1 MKILTRQEESRIHG
15 GDSLTM
21 NLLGNDSI
29 TWEEEASTQFRN
41 TPLFII
47 DRLG

>member
-1 MKILTRQEESRIHG
+1 MKTLTKQEEFRIHG
-15 GDSLTM
+15 GDALAITE
-21 NLLGNDSI
+21 LGNDTI
-29 TWEEEASTQFRN
+29 TWEEEGLTEFRN

>member
-1 MKILTRQEESRIHG
+1 MKILTKQEEFRIHG

-21 NLLGNDSI
+21 NQLGNDVI
-29 TWEEEASTQFRN
+29 TWEEEESMRFRN

-47 DRLG
+47 DRLD